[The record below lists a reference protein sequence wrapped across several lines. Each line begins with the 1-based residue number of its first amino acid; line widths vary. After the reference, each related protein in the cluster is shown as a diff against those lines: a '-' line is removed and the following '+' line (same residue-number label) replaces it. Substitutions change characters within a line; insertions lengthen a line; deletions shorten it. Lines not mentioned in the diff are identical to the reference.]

1 MVKSEVN
8 YSQPNRF
15 MKDTNQ
21 NSEVHVTIG
30 AVALWLFINL

>member
-8 YSQPNRF
+8 YSQSNRF

-30 AVALWLFINL
+30 TVALWLFIKL